1 MKVLFFLCKGDET
14 LITLLFF
21 EDIFMFFPKSIL
33 QRSQSR
39 NFLAVLVIW
48 IRRIRRF
55 LGLSDPVDPDSL
67 VKDMDP
73 DPVQDPSLF
82 S

>member
-1 MKVLFFLCKGDET
+1 M
-14 LITLLFF
+14 
-21 EDIFMFFPKSIL
+21 
-33 QRSQSR
+33 
-39 NFLAVLVIW
+39 
-48 IRRIRRF
+48 F
-55 LGLSDPVDPDSL
+55 LGLSDPGDPDSL